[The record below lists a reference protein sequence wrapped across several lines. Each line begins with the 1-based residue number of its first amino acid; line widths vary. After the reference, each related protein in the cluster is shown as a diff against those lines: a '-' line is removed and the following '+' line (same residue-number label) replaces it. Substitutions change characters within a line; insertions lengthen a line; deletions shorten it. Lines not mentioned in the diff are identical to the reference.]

1 MGSSWFSTEDGKKG
15 ALAPGQLADL
25 AVLSADYFS
34 IPEEEIKQLESVLT
48 VVGGKV
54 VYATEEFS
62 KLAPLAPPTLP
73 VSPSWS
79 PVKEYGGYAKGQ
91 PEVVGASHSASCS
104 HVETSAS
111 GRAKSHLQVL
121 GDLGLWGLGC
131 DCVAF

>member
-34 IPEEEIKQLESVLT
+34 IPEEEIKHLESVLT
-48 VVGGKV
+48 IVGGKV
-54 VYATEEFS
+54 VYATDEFS
-62 KLAPLAPPTLP
+62 KLAPPALP

-79 PVKEYGGYAKGQ
+79 PVNESGGYAKRHH
-91 PEVVGASHSASCS
+91 EVVGASHFASCS
-104 HVETSAS
+104 HSENFAP

-121 GDLGLWGLGC
+121 GDLGLW
-131 DCVAF
+131 